1 MKRFFMIFAI
11 ALSALSAAAQTS
23 DDNPMT
29 VAEFRNLPDSDT
41 TWHILTGI
49 VSTVRNENYG
59 SFYIKDATGE
69 VLIFGLWD
77 AQGMGAYMRHR
88 IRQGD
93 TLSVSGRRS
102 IYDFRVVEMK
112 NAFLREFRPAA
123 PSKKGRGRRK

>member
-1 MKRFFMIFAI
+1 MFIISLLAWP
-11 ALSALSAAAQTS
+11 AAAQTS
-23 DDNPMT
+23 ECSPVT

-41 TWHILTGI
+41 TRHTLSGT
-49 VSTVRNENYG
+49 VSNVRNENYG

-77 AQGMGAYMRHR
+77 EQGMGAYMRHR
-88 IRQGD
+88 IKQGD

-112 NAFLREFRPAA
+112 NATLRDFRPAA